1 MFSKAP
7 AHGLYTIKMYFLKS
21 VGTYS
26 IHSNQFCI
34 EAVAYQTHAGDWF
47 EAGWKFDISTSRA
60 ITEFHNCIY
69 IQSMVLML

>member
-1 MFSKAP
+1 MYSKAP

-21 VGTYS
+21 VGTFS

-47 EAGWKFDISTSRA
+47 EAG
-60 ITEFHNCIY
+60 
-69 IQSMVLML
+69 